1 MPLEIDKSK
10 KEKHM
15 RLKDKVAIVTGAA
28 GGLGQTFASALAGE
42 GARIAV
48 LDIADPEDTVRLITD
63 AGGTAVGINMDVT
76 VEADCRRAAEEAVAT
91 FGRIDILINNAAI
104 VFGIKRKPFYE
115 IDPAEWD
122 KVMTVNVKGAWLCTR
137 AVFPYMQ
144 HQGKG
149 KIVNLSSETFFTGSQ
164 GFVHY
169 VTSKAGV
176 VGLTRSLAV
185 ELGPHNITIN
195 ALAPGF
201 TDSRASR
208 SIADVSKY
216 DISRT
221 PMGRLQQP
229 YDLIGALIFL
239 SADDSDF
246 VTGQTILV
254 DGGRVMH

>member
-1 MPLEIDKSK
+1 
-10 KEKHM
+10 M

-28 GGLGQTFASALAGE
+28 RGLGKTFASALASE
-42 GARIAV
+42 GAKIVA
-48 LDIADPEDTVRLITD
+48 LDIADPAETVRMI
-63 AGGTAVGINMDVT
+63 AASGGTARGIRADVT
-76 VEADCRRAAEEAVAT
+76 VEADCRKAADETVAA
-91 FGRIDILINNAAI
+91 FGQIDILVNNAAI
-104 VFGIKRKPFYE
+104 IYGLKRKPFYE

-122 KVMTVNVKGAWLCTR
+122 RVMTVNVKGAWLCAR

-144 HQGKG
+144 RQGKG
-149 KIVNLSSETFFTGSQ
+149 KIVNLSSETYFTGSH

-176 VGLTRSLAV
+176 VGLTRSMAV

-201 TDSRASR
+201 TDSEASR
-208 SIADVSKY
+208 SIDDVSKY
-216 DISRT
+216 DTSRT

-229 YDLIGALIFL
+229 DDLIGALL
-239 SADDSDF
+239 YLCSNDSDF
-246 VTGQTILV
+246 VTGQTLLV

>member
-1 MPLEIDKSK
+1 
-10 KEKHM
+10 M
-15 RLKDKVAIVTGAA
+15 RLKEKVVMITGAA
-28 GGLGQTFASALAGE
+28 RGLGRTFATAMAGE
-42 GARIAV
+42 GAKIVA
-48 LDIADPEDTVRLITD
+48 LDIADTDETVRMITD
-63 AGGTAVGINMDVT
+63 AGGTARSVCADVT
-76 VEADCRRAAEEAVAT
+76 VEADCDRAAEETVAA
-91 FGRIDILINNAAI
+91 FGRIDILVNNAAI
-104 VFGIKRKPFYE
+104 IYGIERKPFYE

-122 KVMTVNVKGAWLCTR
+122 RVMTVNVKGAWLCTR

-144 HQGKG
+144 RQGKG
-149 KIVNLSSETFFTGSQ
+149 KVVNLSSETYFTGSH

-176 VGLTRSLAV
+176 VGLTRSMAV

-201 TDSRASR
+201 TDSEASR
-208 SIADVSKY
+208 SIADISKY

-229 YDLIGALIFL
+229 DDLIGALLFL
-239 SADDSDF
+239 SSDDSDF